1 MRGTDTNDALWNHF
15 INNKQYNC
23 DWQHCGW
30 TGIKQKW
37 WKMPFEGSAILW
49 GGHLM
54 ANQEPTEAADATYLK
69 KEISA
74 FRHSVL
80 NYIYLT
86 FLVPFQLK
94 FVIFYEW
101 DVYFGTLARC
111 WKF

>member
-1 MRGTDTNDALWNHF
+1 M
-15 INNKQYNC
+15 
-23 DWQHCGW
+23 
-30 TGIKQKW
+30 
-37 WKMPFEGSAILW
+37 MPYEITSSTTKNTFVIDSIVVGPELKKKSGEKCHLRVSAILW
-49 GGHLM
+49 RGHLM
-54 ANQEPTEAADATYLK
+54 ANQEPTQTADATYLK
-69 KEISA
+69 KKEISA
-74 FRHSVL
+74 FRQSVL